1 MTHRND
7 KIYQERRKR
16 QYNCLCGGKYTYSH
30 RKRHIETKKHKE
42 YLEKQRDTFRKSIA
56 KEASQGGKTLKEE
69 VKEYLDKSYKKYFII
84 IL

>member
-16 QYNCLCGGKYTYSH
+16 KFNCFCGGKYTYSH
-30 RKRHIETKKHKE
+30 RKRHIESNKHQE
-42 YLEKQRDTFRKSIA
+42 YLEIQ
-56 KEASQGGKTLKEE
+56 KEMMNKE
-69 VKEYLDKSYKKYFII
+69 VKEHLEKSYKKYFII

>member
-16 QYNCLCGGKYTYSH
+16 KFKCLCGGKYTYSH
-30 RKRHIETKKHKE
+30 RKRHVESNKHQE
-42 YLEKQRDTFRKSIA
+42 YLERQ
-56 KEASQGGKTLKEE
+56 KEIMNKE
-69 VKEYLDKSYKKYFII
+69 VKEYLKSYKKYFII